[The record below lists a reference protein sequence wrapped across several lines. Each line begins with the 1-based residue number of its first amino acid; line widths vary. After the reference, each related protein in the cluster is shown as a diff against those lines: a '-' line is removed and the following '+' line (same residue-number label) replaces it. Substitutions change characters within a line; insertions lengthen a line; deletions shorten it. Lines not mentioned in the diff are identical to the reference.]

1 MENLILLSKEVKKEY
16 LRLLQQDIK
25 EWSLEKQLT
34 ITSIAF
40 YIEYPDYEIGES
52 DFDINH
58 LEVTLEGN
66 VVSTEYIFNDKGS
79 AEYQLWKKWGR
90 TLEELKKYLV
100 KKTYEYQEKSGFYNL
115 LSFIEDE
122 KIDI

>member
-40 YIEYPDYEIGES
+40 YIEYPDCEIGES

-79 AEYQLWKKWGR
+79 AEYQLWKKWER